1 MPPTPPVPQQDP
13 DAPLRRDVKTLGY
26 ELGRTLREL
35 GSPELFPLVEDVRTL
50 AKQRR
55 EGNPDAEAQLTA
67 KLQSLTEPQLEE
79 LVRAL
84 ACYFDLA
91 NLAEDRH
98 RLRVLDQREHDT
110 APNPR
115 KQSLGDALHTLLQDG
130 VTPETL
136 TDRLAQLDID
146 LVLTAHPTEAKRRTI
161 RNTLARLRRDLI
173 DLDRPGLLPRQR
185 QALIH
190 RIQCD
195 LACLWDTDPLRPNKP
210 TVEEE
215 LERALFVLDSV
226 WDLIP
231 PLQRQTRQA
240 LPDDTPAPP
249 LGLRFGC
256 WIGGDRDGNPFVT
269 PAVTAHALAR
279 LRSATV
285 QHHLREAR
293 DLRRML
299 SLSSTFHPPS
309 PDLQTRLD
317 RWGTQMPELA
327 DHLTSINPHEQYRR
341 YLTGVMARLHRS
353 TRIDP
358 AQPQP
363 IPDAAYRSA
372 TELIDDLKLA
382 QTSLRDDG
390 HAILADGP
398 LQDWIDRT
406 HVFGLHFARL
416 DIREDSR
423 TLHQAIDELATTTR
437 LHTTYTDL
445 NEQDRAA
452 FLATPPVL
460 PQPLDHLTL
469 SETAHKT
476 LGLFELLE
484 HAHTTLG
491 PEALGC
497 CIISMTHHP
506 SDVLAVLWL
515 ARLATANLAIHKP
528 DHKPTDAE
536 GFRAAPRNTMPI
548 VPLFETIDDLDYAP
562 DTLAQLLACPP
573 YADRL
578 KTVNANRQTVMVGY
592 SDSCKDGGYLASN
605 AGLYHAQRA
614 LARTAK
620 DHGIDLVLFHGRG
633 GALGRGGGPAA
644 RSVLTLPP
652 EAVNHRMRITEQG
665 EVLADRYDDPDIALR
680 HLEQVA
686 WATLKVSHD
695 AEGSHDVPAEWE
707 DALQQAAAASRTA
720 YRALRDDPA
729 FLAYFDQATPIN
741 VIESLPIGSRPS
753 RRRARVSL
761 DDLRA
766 IPYTFAWTQNRH
778 LLTAWFGLGT
788 GLNTLDPGLFKTMY
802 ADWPVFQGIIDNAEL
817 ALAKSDMPIALRYA
831 EQLDASLEDPE
842 AGERL
847 FARIEAE
854 FWASRETVLAITGAN
869 DLLSRTPWL
878 QRSIQVRNPYID
890 PLNLIQIELM
900 RRGTDPASRLSRMTV
915 QAIAAGLRTTG

>member
-1 MPPTPPVPQQDP
+1 MPPTPPVQQQDP
-13 DAPLRRDVKTLGY
+13 DAPLRRDVKTLGF

-55 EGNPDAEAQLTA
+55 EGDPDAESKLIAT
-67 KLQSLTEPQLEE
+67 LQSLTEPRLEE

-84 ACYFDLA
+84 ACFFDLA

-130 VTPETL
+130 VSPGAL
-136 TDRLAQLDID
+136 ADRLAQLDID

-173 DLDRPGLLPRQR
+173 DSDRPDLLPRQR
-185 QALIH
+185 QALIQ

-231 PLQRQTRQA
+231 PLQRQARLA
-240 LPDDTPAPP
+240 LPDTTDAPP

-279 LRSATV
+279 LRAATIH
-285 QHHLREAR
+285 HHLREAR

-317 RWGTQMPELA
+317 RWTAAMPELA
-327 DHLTSINPHEQYRR
+327 EHLASINPHEQYRR

-353 TRIDP
+353 EQIDP
-358 AQPQP
+358 AQPQS
-363 IPDAAYRSA
+363 IPDAAYRTA
-372 TELIDDLKLA
+372 ADLIDDLQLA

-398 LQDWIDRT
+398 LQEWIDRT

-423 TLHQAIDELATTTR
+423 TLHQAIHELAQNTG
-437 LHTTYTDL
+437 LHHTYAEL
-445 NEQDRAA
+445 NETDRTA
-452 FLATPPVL
+452 FLATAPTL
-460 PQPLDHLTL
+460 TQPLDHLTL

-484 HAHTTLG
+484 HAHATLG

-515 ARLATANLAIHKP
+515 AQLAAANLNP
-528 DHKPTDAE
+528 DSPTPT
-536 GFRAAPRNTMPI
+536 PRNTMPI
-548 VPLFETIDDLDYAP
+548 VPLFETIDDLDNAP

-707 DALQQAAAASRTA
+707 DALQSAAAASRAA

-788 GLNTLDPGLFKTMY
+788 GLNTLNPGLLKTMY

-817 ALAKSDMPIALRYA
+817 ALAKSDMPIAKRYA
-831 EQLDASLEDPE
+831 EQLDAPPEDPD
-842 AGERL
+842 AGQRL
-847 FARIEAE
+847 FARIETE
-854 FWASRETVLAITGAN
+854 FQASRDTVLAITGAD

-890 PLNLIQIELM
+890 PLNLIQIELI
-900 RRGTDPASRLSRMTV
+900 RRGADPASHLSRMTV